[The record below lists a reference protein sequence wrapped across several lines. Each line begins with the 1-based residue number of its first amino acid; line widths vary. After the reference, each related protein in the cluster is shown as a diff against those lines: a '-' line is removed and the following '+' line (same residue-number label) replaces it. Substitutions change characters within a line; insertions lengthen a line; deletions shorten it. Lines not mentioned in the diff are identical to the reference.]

1 MIKICIGSS
10 SVLSQQLISMLFY
23 LKVSNFPRSLR
34 TWIDKQIDKRERE
47 RCNKVVISLLCTN
60 PSLRKDLHRDCRR
73 HSVLGCSS
81 DVDFD

>member
-47 RCNKVVISLLCTN
+47 RDVIKLSFLFCVPTLA
-60 PSLRKDLHRDCRR
+60 
-73 HSVLGCSS
+73 
-81 DVDFD
+81 